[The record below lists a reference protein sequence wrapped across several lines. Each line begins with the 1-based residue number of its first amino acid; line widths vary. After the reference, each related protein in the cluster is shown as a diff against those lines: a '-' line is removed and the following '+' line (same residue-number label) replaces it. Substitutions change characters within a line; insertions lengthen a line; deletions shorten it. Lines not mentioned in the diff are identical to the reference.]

1 MRHLWATLDDQ
12 VDISVENAP
21 CIGAAAAIA
30 AVAATWAV
38 REVAE
43 MHLPFLF
50 CVAAVVLAAML
61 YGFAAAAIATV
72 LSLIGTVALAAGEHP
87 LVNTRNVTLIA
98 LICLCLGAC
107 GETIRRLRA
116 QVLVALRNAARR
128 ERVLEL
134 FFGESPAVTLVI
146 DESEQ
151 IVAASEATYRLMGL
165 SHRDVIGK
173 TVKRYL
179 GENNVGAEKKTV
191 MLEDG
196 RILHLRTTTV
206 PMEIAERRFA
216 IIYVRDETAM
226 VQASEELAMVQREL
240 HQMARA
246 TSLGQLGS
254 SIAHE
259 LNQPLAFVANYVG
272 AARAML
278 DRPQPDVVKAKAA
291 IDDALA
297 QVFRASSVLKN
308 LRGFAARRSPARH
321 WIDARDALGEA
332 IRLGSF
338 SALEARA
345 TLKLDLADELGEVL
359 IDQVQFQQVVLNL
372 ITNAA
377 DAVRA
382 RDDRRIAVRAW
393 VDYRKMLRI
402 SIEDSGDGVPDH
414 LADLAFA
421 PFQSTKSNGV
431 GIGLAI
437 CRTIVEAHGGSISHD
452 RDTSLGG
459 ARFVFSVKRRS
470 TGG

>member
-1 MRHLWATLDDQ
+1 MRHLWTSLDDR
-12 VDISVENAP
+12 VDVAVENAP
-21 CIGAAAAIA
+21 LIGAGAAII
-30 AVAATWAV
+30 AVAATWAA

-43 MHLPFLF
+43 IHLPFLF
-50 CVAAVVLAAML
+50 CVAAVVSAAML
-61 YGFAAAAIATV
+61 YGFVAATV
-72 LSLIGTVALAAGEHP
+72 TTILSLVGTAILAAGEQP
-87 LVNTRNVTLIA
+87 LVNLRNLILIA
-98 LICLCLGAC
+98 LLCLCLGAC
-107 GETIRRLRA
+107 GEVIRRLRA
-116 QVLVALRNAARR
+116 QVLVALRNAERR
-128 ERVLEL
+128 ERVLEVI
-134 FFGESPAVTLVI
+134 FDESPAVTLVV
-146 DESEQ
+146 DEDDR

-165 SHRDVIGK
+165 SRGDVIG
-173 TVKRYL
+173 TTATRYL
-179 GENNVGAEKKTV
+179 GENRVGSEKKTV

-196 RILHLRTTTV
+196 RILHIRATKA
-206 PMEIAERRFA
+206 PMEIAGRRFA
-216 IIYVRDETAM
+216 IIYVRDETEM
-226 VQASEELAMVQREL
+226 VQASEELAVVQREL
-240 HQMARA
+240 HQIARA

-278 DRPQPDVVKAKAA
+278 DRPKPNVVKAKAA

-308 LRGFAARRSPARH
+308 LRGFVARRSPARR
-321 WIDARDALGEA
+321 WVDARAVLGEA

-338 SALEARA
+338 AALEARA
-345 TLKLDLADELGEVL
+345 AVTLDLADELGEML

-393 VDYRKMLRI
+393 IDYREMLSI
-402 SIEDSGDGVPDH
+402 SVEDSGDGVPDH

-421 PFQSTKSNGV
+421 PFRSTKSNGV

-437 CRTIVEAHGGSISHD
+437 CRTIVEAHGGNISHD
-452 RDTSLGG
+452 RDTPLGG
-459 ARFVFSVKRRS
+459 ARFVFSVKRRN

>member
-1 MRHLWATLDDQ
+1 MRHLLATLDDR
-12 VDISVENAP
+12 VDVAVENAP
-21 CIGAAAAIA
+21 FIGAGAAVA
-30 AVAATWAV
+30 AVAATWAA

-43 MHLPFLF
+43 IHLPFLF
-50 CVAAVVLAAML
+50 CVAAVVFAAML
-61 YGFAAAAIATV
+61 YGFVAAAIATI
-72 LSLIGTVALAAGEHP
+72 LSLIGTIILAAGEQP
-87 LVNTRNVTLIA
+87 LINARNVIVVA
-98 LICLCLGAC
+98 LTCLGLGAC
-107 GETIRRLRA
+107 GETIRRLRG
-116 QVLVALRNAARR
+116 QVSVALRNAEQR
-128 ERVLEL
+128 ERVLEVI
-134 FFGESPAVTLVI
+134 FDESPAVTLVV
-146 DESEQ
+146 DEDER
-151 IVAASEATYRLMGL
+151 IVAASDATYRLMGL
-165 SHRDVIGK
+165 SRSDVVGK
-173 TVKRYL
+173 TANCYL
-179 GENNVGAEKKTV
+179 GENRVGSEKKTV

-196 RILHLRTTTV
+196 RILHIRATKV
-206 PMEIAERRFA
+206 PMGIAGRQFA
-216 IIYVRDETAM
+216 VIYVHDETEM
-226 VQASEELAMVQREL
+226 VRASEELAVVQREL
-240 HQMARA
+240 HQIARA

-278 DRPQPDVVKAKAA
+278 DRPKPNVAKAKAA

-308 LRGFAARRSPARH
+308 LRGFVARRSPARR
-321 WIDARDALGEA
+321 WIGARDVLGEA

-345 TLKLDLADELGEVL
+345 TLKLDVAADLGEVL
-359 IDQVQFQQVVLNL
+359 IDQVQFQQVLLNL

-382 RDDRRIAVRAW
+382 QDDRRIAVRAW
-393 VDYRKMLRI
+393 LDCSDMLSI
-402 SIEDSGDGVPDH
+402 SVEDSGNGVPDH

-421 PFQSTKSNGV
+421 PFRSTKSNGV

-452 RDTSLGG
+452 RDTPLGG
-459 ARFVFSVKRRS
+459 ARFVFSVKRRD